1 MRKITIVS
9 ILIFQIFA
17 IRAQETWNL
26 SKCIKYAYDNNIEI
40 RRIDLSAKVSENAL
54 KQSKY
59 DLLPSVSGRA
69 SWSQNYGRS
78 VDYVTNGYTTQ
89 NSNSINYGIGANVNL
104 FSGFRKKKIIE
115 QNTIN
120 LQAALMEIDKL
131 KEDMALN
138 ITSYYLNILFSIEQ
152 LNVAKDN
159 LQLSENQLKRVKIL
173 VDVGKKPQSD
183 LLHQKS
189 QVAKNRSAVISGE
202 NALSLAYLDL
212 YQILEIKGDSTFEI
226 EIPTIDIQQDA
237 DAELLEYESKF
248 ESIIAE
254 RPSFKLQDLRIA
266 SAAKQLDIA
275 KADYYPSLSFNANIG
290 SGYSNLRYDM
300 IPNPSGM
307 GFIKDGVMSFGDQ
320 YRVNLSKSFGFSLS
334 IPIFSKFR
342 VRTNVQNANIRYED
356 AKLQKALSYNNLY
369 KQLQTAYT
377 KAVAAVNNYRAE
389 KQSVASF
396 EEAFKYAKTNYE
408 LGKINSYDYNQA
420 QSNLIQARSALIR
433 AKFEYVFRTKI
444 LEYYSGK
451 ELVIE

>member
-26 SKCIKYAYDNNIEI
+26 SKCIEYAYDNNIEI
-40 RRIDLSAKVSENAL
+40 RKIDLSARIAEKNL
-54 KQSKY
+54 QQSKHE
-59 DLLPSVSGRA
+59 LLPSVSGRA

-131 KEDMALN
+131 KEDLALN
-138 ITSYYLNILFSIEQ
+138 ITSYYLNILFAMEQ
-152 LNVAKDN
+152 LNVAEDN
-159 LQLSENQLKRVKIL
+159 LKLSEKQLERVEIL
-173 VDVGKKPQSD
+173 VKVGKKPKSD
-183 LLHQKS
+183 VLNQKS
-189 QVAKNRSAVISGE
+189 QVAKNRSIVVNRE
-202 NALSLAYLDL
+202 NELSMAYLDL
-212 YQILEIKGDSTFEI
+212 YQILDIKGDSTFEI
-226 EIPTIDIQQDA
+226 AIPTIDIKEDA
-237 DAELLEYESKF
+237 DTELVEYQNNF
-248 ESIIAE
+248 EGIIAE
-254 RPSFKLQDLRIA
+254 RPVYKLQDLRIE
-266 SAAKQLDIA
+266 SAAKQIGIA
-275 KADYYPSLSFNANIG
+275 KADYYPSLNLSANIG
-290 SGYSNLRYDM
+290 SGYSNLRYNM
-300 IPNPSGM
+300 IENPAG
-307 GFIKDGVMSFGDQ
+307 GYVKDGVMSFGDQ
-320 YRVNLSKSFGFSLS
+320 YEVNLSKSIGLSLS

-342 VRTNVQNANIRYED
+342 VKNNVQLANIRYEE
-356 AKLQKALSYNNLY
+356 AKIQKAASYNSLY

-377 KAVAAVNNYRAE
+377 KAVAAMNNYRAE
-389 KQSVASF
+389 KQSVAAF

-420 QSNLIQARSALIR
+420 QNNLIQARSSLIR

-451 ELVIE
+451 KLVIE